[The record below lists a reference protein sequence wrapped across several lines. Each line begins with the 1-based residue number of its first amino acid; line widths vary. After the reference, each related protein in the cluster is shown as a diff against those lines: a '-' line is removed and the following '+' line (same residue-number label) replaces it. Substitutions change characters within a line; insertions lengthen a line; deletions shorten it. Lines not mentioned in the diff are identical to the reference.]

1 MIYFIVSCQLR
12 ILLWEVVMSKKKG
25 KYKIFKQKSAYTL
38 PGTGPDPMGSYTGY
52 PVFVDEPEQD
62 ADDL

>member
-1 MIYFIVSCQLR
+1 MA
-12 ILLWEVVMSKKKG
+12 KKKRG
-25 KYKIFKQKSAYTL
+25 RYKIFKQKSAYMM

>member
-1 MIYFIVSCQLR
+1 
-12 ILLWEVVMSKKKG
+12 MSKRKK
-25 KYKIFKQKSAYTL
+25 KNYKMFKQYSSYMM